1 MRCVSNTTLVLKLS
15 VIHALYK
22 IKTARTFNLFLLRIP
37 RYQDSQ
43 QPKVILMG
51 VSTKLNLFH
60 TQEETNINRNA
71 CHSLLKSSH
80 ESRT

>member
-22 IKTARTFNLFLLRIP
+22 IKTARTFNLFLPRIP

-60 TQEETNINRNA
+60 TQETNINRNA